1 MNQISAGEQKLV
13 ALATLAVGLGTA
25 IGITLTARGRTQELY
40 PLAAAV
46 AVSTAVVYSAY
57 ALAGDAPPRVRI

>member
-1 MNQISAGEQKLV
+1 MDTEGQQRFI
-13 ALATLAVGLGTA
+13 ALATLAVGIGTA

-40 PLAAAV
+40 PIAAAI

-57 ALAGDAPPRVRI
+57 ALGGDSPPRLRI